1 MLGPKSRQCGVKYW
15 NNREK
20 PVFTLLSRFSD
31 ILGMKSK
38 LTIVFSTPFYMYMW
52 LSSAHKIASIY
63 SCSRCEKTVESQL
76 NWLIVPKCGCRI
88 GSLFA
93 IDHIGYDGVAIRRGV
108 LGVWTCISTMRQ
120 VIVFKCEVFV
130 WFNWNK
136 LCDIFFGGRAFSQ
149 TDKITCEY
157 SLFVLHPEHSH
168 CFFRWESACW
178 WARSVTWEIY
188 DLHPSQESIKEKITL
203 TSSKVCLNTTYEGN
217 HTYSSTTILT
227 ECVLNV
233 CPIIFYE
240 K

>member
-1 MLGPKSRQCGVKYW
+1 MNK
-15 NNREK
+15 
-20 PVFTLLSRFSD
+20 LSN
-31 ILGMKSK
+31 
-38 LTIVFSTPFYMYMW
+38 
-52 LSSAHKIASIY
+52 
-63 SCSRCEKTVESQL
+63 KTVESQL

-136 LCDIFFGGRAFSQ
+136 LCDIFSAGGRFLRQ
-149 TDKITCEY
+149 TRLRANIVC
-157 SLFVLHPEHSH
+157 LFFTLSIHIV
-168 CFFRWESACW
+168 FFRWESACW

-227 ECVLNV
+227 ECVLNKGCNQV
-233 CPIIFYE
+233 WRGADQWSGFPQKCDAEQELASIT
-240 K
+240 KSLSTHRSQSLW

>member
-1 MLGPKSRQCGVKYW
+1 MLGLKSRQCGVKYW

-20 PVFTLLSRFSD
+20 PVFTLLSWFSD

-136 LCDIFFGGRAFSQ
+136 LCDIFSAGGRFLRQ
-149 TDKITCEY
+149 TRLRANI
-157 SLFVLHPEHSH
+157 
-168 CFFRWESACW
+168 
-178 WARSVTWEIY
+178 
-188 DLHPSQESIKEKITL
+188 
-203 TSSKVCLNTTYEGN
+203 VCLFFTLSIHIVFLDESLLAGELDLSPGRSMT
-217 HTYSSTTILT
+217 SILPKKASKKRSLSPHQR
-227 ECVLNV
+227 CV
-233 CPIIFYE
+233 
-240 K
+240 

>member
-1 MLGPKSRQCGVKYW
+1 
-15 NNREK
+15 
-20 PVFTLLSRFSD
+20 
-31 ILGMKSK
+31 
-38 LTIVFSTPFYMYMW
+38 
-52 LSSAHKIASIY
+52 
-63 SCSRCEKTVESQL
+63 
-76 NWLIVPKCGCRI
+76 
-88 GSLFA
+88 
-93 IDHIGYDGVAIRRGV
+93 
-108 LGVWTCISTMRQ
+108 MRH
-120 VIVFKCEVFV
+120 
-130 WFNWNK
+130 
-136 LCDIFFGGRAFSQ
+136 FFGGRAFSQ

-233 CPIIFYE
+233 RMPHHFLWKIIIDFLIHAFDLFLNDVINHHQTSLILSDMFPRGCRW
-240 K
+240 KPMT

>member
-1 MLGPKSRQCGVKYW
+1 MLGLKSRQCGVKYW

-20 PVFTLLSRFSD
+20 PVFTLLSWFSD
-31 ILGMKSK
+31 ILCIKSK

-52 LSSAHKIASIY
+52 LSSAHKIATIY
-63 SCSRCEKTVESQL
+63 SCSWCEKTVESQL

-136 LCDIFFGGRAFSQ
+136 LCDIFSAGGRFLRQ
-149 TDKITCEY
+149 TRLRANI
-157 SLFVLHPEHSH
+157 
-168 CFFRWESACW
+168 
-178 WARSVTWEIY
+178 
-188 DLHPSQESIKEKITL
+188 
-203 TSSKVCLNTTYEGN
+203 VCLFFTLSIHIVFLDESLLAGELDLSPGRSMT
-217 HTYSSTTILT
+217 SILPKKASKKRSLSPHQR
-227 ECVLNV
+227 CV
-233 CPIIFYE
+233 
-240 K
+240 